1 MTNRIALTIALLV
14 SAQLAVPAACAEAQT
29 LPDSTRET
37 ELFRTV
43 ASLDSA
49 LFDSYNRCDLK
60 KFASFFVDSVEFYHD
75 QTGLMV
81 GAQNVTEAIRKN
93 ICGKVNRDLVP
104 GTLEVY
110 PMNGYGAVEIGVH
123 RFHPPNTRPTDA
135 SAAKFVML
143 WQNKNGVW
151 KITRVISFNH
161 NSRIK

>member
-1 MTNRIALTIALLV
+1 MTNRISLTIALLV
-14 SAQLAVPAACAEAQT
+14 SAQIAVPTARAESQT

-60 KFASFFVDSVEFYHD
+60 KFASLFVDSVEFYHD

-123 RFHPPNTRPTDA
+123 RFHPPNTPPTDA